1 MRRPDKYCCNLS
13 IAVDVGFLWWK
24 TDIGEEHNLAE
35 QHPEA
40 VERLLDLTMPLYKKT
55 VLKKK
60 VVSLKLF

>member
-1 MRRPDKYCCNLS
+1 VQCYQTYTGAGNFKVSLYD
-13 IAVDVGFLWWK
+13 FE
-24 TDIGEEHNLAE
+24 TDIGEEHDLVE
-35 QHPEA
+35 QPPEA